1 MFCRIIIQKA
11 MDEHTYEI
19 AVLAADAEVQVVNQD
34 NIAVAVDGG
43 KFFHDY
49 VGQTGNMGEVP
60 REVAAEVDVLAIAQ
74 EWSLFMSNDRSF
86 EDISAYMVKDCYQYE
101 VAKKYANSVDRK
113 FFSSHTLLDPAFTDS
128 EVKHFVWIA
137 DNCFSVD
144 ISFVK
149 RMALKSGRKVEDDMN
164 DRFFFV
170 KWDDT
175 ADEVDNPTWKIV
187 SMKEI
192 VSHEE

>member
-1 MFCRIIIQKA
+1 
-11 MDEHTYEI
+11 
-19 AVLAADAEVQVVNQD
+19 
-34 NIAVAVDGG
+34 
-43 KFFHDY
+43 
-49 VGQTGNMGEVP
+49 
-60 REVAAEVDVLAIAQ
+60 
-74 EWSLFMSNDRSF
+74 MSNDREF
-86 EDISAYMVKDCYQYE
+86 TDIAGYMIQDCYQYQ

-113 FFSSHTLLDPAFTDS
+113 FFSSHTLLDPAFTDNKVS
-128 EVKHFVWIA
+128 NFVWIA

-149 RMALKSGRKVEDDMN
+149 HMALKSGRKVDDAMN
-164 DRFFFV
+164 DRFYFV

-192 VSHEE
+192 VDHAE